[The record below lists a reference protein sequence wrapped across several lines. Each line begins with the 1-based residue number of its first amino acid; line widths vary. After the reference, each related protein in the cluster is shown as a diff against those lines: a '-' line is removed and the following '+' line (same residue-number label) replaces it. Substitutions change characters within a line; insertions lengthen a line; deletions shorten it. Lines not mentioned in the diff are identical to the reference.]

1 MAEPTQTGPIEAT
14 PQLRSDLL
22 GDPAHDGRDARL
34 IASAIRRRWPI
45 PDRLKALLI
54 EKAEACLEVADNTR
68 DVAALGKLLTA
79 AESQN
84 QADEH
89 LADKNSRIDS
99 GKATEAHVV
108 VNLEFDNNG

>member
-1 MAEPTQTGPIEAT
+1 MV
-14 PQLRSDLL
+14 
-22 GDPAHDGRDARL
+22 
-34 IASAIRRRWPI
+34 ASAIRRRWPI
-45 PDRLKALLI
+45 PDELKQLLI
-54 EKAEACLEVADNTR
+54 EKAEACLHIADNTR

-89 LADKNSRIDS
+89 LADKNSRLDN
-99 GKATEAHVV
+99 GQPTERHVV